1 MSKRRRYT
9 EEDRNEALSLYLYGR
24 NANAIAKEMSKR
36 YGYAMHRNTIVRWI
50 KAGDWENQRKDN
62 QKEVSEATQRAVS
75 SSLKRHISTLQAAQA
90 TYFQDLREGKVDI
103 RTGEV
108 TQLIRLLMQLEGMAD
123 MQKALVDD
131 FSVKLKKILERM
143 DLDSKQKQQF
153 LKAYSEVVADE

>member
-1 MSKRRRYT
+1 
-9 EEDRNEALSLYLYGR
+9 
-24 NANAIAKEMSKR
+24 
-36 YGYAMHRNTIVRWI
+36 
-50 KAGDWENQRKDN
+50 
-62 QKEVSEATQRAVS
+62 
-75 SSLKRHISTLQAAQA
+75 
-90 TYFQDLREGKVDI
+90 REGKVDI